1 MPFSIGPGD
10 PANQP
15 IFDAVEEWL
24 RVFPPASAKLPQTID
39 VDRALF
45 GKPGYRK
52 NRKGFDTM
60 MDELDAL
67 LRQRGVMKR
76 PRLTARAFQG
86 TSNSGEFLV
95 QTARHVLRVCTQ

>member
-39 VDRALF
+39 VDHALF
-45 GKPGYRK
+45 GKPGYMK

-67 LRQRGVMKR
+67 LRQRGVIKR